1 MDLEKLQEQA
11 DKDLKINDT
20 ELDLESLKTPQLHN
34 QYMKHLTKYKL
45 MLSRAE
51 TEYNVMKKD
60 KWEYYTG
67 KLDED
72 DLAKYGWQPFPYT
85 LKSEINTYLESDED
99 VNKYLARKMLHDEI
113 VEVCQAILKELNN
126 RTWELRS
133 FIDWEK
139 FIQGV

>member
-51 TEYNVMKKD
+51 TEYNLMKKE

-67 KLDED
+67 KADASVYAEKPF
-72 DLAKYGWQPFPYT
+72 DLKILRT
-85 LKSEINTYLESDED
+85 DID
-99 VNKYLARKMLHDEI
+99 KYLDSDVDLQKQKQKVDYLDTTVDFLDRTI
-113 VEVCQAILKELNN
+113 RQIGN
-126 RTWELRS
+126 RGFTIKNA
-133 FIDWEK
+133 IDWRK
-139 FIQGV
+139 FTSGAI

>member
-51 TEYNVMKKD
+51 TEYNMMKRE

-67 KLDED
+67 KADASVYAEKPFDLKILRTDIDKYLD
-72 DLAKYGWQPFPYT
+72 
-85 LKSEINTYLESDED
+85 SDED
-99 VNKYLARKMLHDEI
+99 LQKQKQKVDYLSTTVDFLDRTI
-113 VEVCQAILKELNN
+113 RQIGN
-126 RTWELRS
+126 RGFTIKNA
-133 FIDWEK
+133 IDWRK
-139 FIQGV
+139 FTSGAI

>member
-34 QYMKHLTKYKL
+34 QWMKHLTKYKL

-51 TEYNVMKKD
+51 TEYSIMKKD

-67 KLDED
+67 KADASVYAQKPFDLKILRTDIDKYLEADED
-72 DLAKYGWQPFPYT
+72 LQKQKQKVDYL
-85 LKSEINTYLESDED
+85 NTTVDFLD
-99 VNKYLARKMLHDEI
+99 RTI
-113 VEVCQAILKELNN
+113 RQIGN
-126 RTWELRS
+126 RGFTIKNA
-133 FIDWEK
+133 IDWRK
-139 FIQGV
+139 FTSGAI